1 MRMNVLNIMA
11 TAEKTNT
18 ESENYMA
25 EAGQRTTEFEN
36 ELTEQGKAAAG
47 RLAQALDTA
56 KVKVQESTVAS
67 AKATDRAIREHPYE
81 SLGVAF
87 GLGVLIGVL
96 IARR

>member
-1 MRMNVLNIMA
+1 MNVFNVNA
-11 TAEKTNT
+11 TALTKNR
-18 ESENYMA
+18 ESEKHMA
-25 EAGQRTTEFEN
+25 ERTTDLEN
-36 ELTEQGKAAAG
+36 EFTEQGKAAAG

-56 KVKVQESTVAS
+56 KVRVQESTVAS

-81 SLGVAF
+81 SLGIAF

>member
-1 MRMNVLNIMA
+1 
-11 TAEKTNT
+11 
-18 ESENYMA
+18 MA
-25 EAGQRTTEFEN
+25 EAGQRARDIENELDNATE
-36 ELTEQGKAAAG
+36 ELTEQGKAAG
-47 RLAQALDTA
+47 RRLTQALDTA
-56 KVKVQESTVAS
+56 KTKVQEGTVAG

>member
-1 MRMNVLNIMA
+1 
-11 TAEKTNT
+11 
-18 ESENYMA
+18 MA
-25 EAGQRTTEFEN
+25 EAGQRTRDFEN
-36 ELTEQGKAAAG
+36 ELNATTEQLTEQGKVAAG

-56 KVKVQESTVAS
+56 KVKVQEGTVAG

>member
-1 MRMNVLNIMA
+1 
-11 TAEKTNT
+11 
-18 ESENYMA
+18 MA
-25 EAGQRTTEFEN
+25 ETGQRTRNLETEYNSEN
-36 ELTEQGKAAAG
+36 LTEQGKAAAG

-56 KVKVQESTVAS
+56 KVKVQEGTVAG
-67 AKATDRAIREHPYE
+67 AKATDRTIREHPYE

>member
-1 MRMNVLNIMA
+1 MFLVSIA
-11 TAEKTNT
+11 TALTTNT
-18 ESENYMA
+18 ESEKHMA
-25 EAGQRTTEFEN
+25 EAGQGMQGMELEN
-36 ELTEQGKAAAG
+36 EYTEQGKLAAG
-47 RLAQALDTA
+47 RLQNALETA
-56 KVKVQESTVAS
+56 KVRVQEGTVAG

>member
-1 MRMNVLNIMA
+1 
-11 TAEKTNT
+11 
-18 ESENYMA
+18 MA
-25 EAGQRTTEFEN
+25 EAGQRTRDFEN
-36 ELTEQGKAAAG
+36 ELNATTEQLTEQGKAAAG

-56 KVKVQESTVAS
+56 KVKVQEGTVAG

>member
-1 MRMNVLNIMA
+1 VIVLSIRT

-18 ESENYMA
+18 ESENDMA